1 MKCRLTELEG
11 VEYVPRTEAVRGT
24 VSSVRLD
31 SLLPLAFSSS
41 RSRLSG
47 LIEGAKVFVNGKLIT
62 SNGYQVKETDLIS
75 VRGMGKF
82 RYIGTGGKT
91 KKNRLSVE
99 IERYI

>member
-1 MKCRLTELEG
+1 MQ
-11 VEYVPRTEAVRGT
+11 
-24 VSSVRLD
+24 
-31 SLLPLAFSSS
+31 
-41 RSRLSG
+41 
-47 LIEGAKVFVNGKLIT
+47 FVNGKLIT

>member
-1 MKCRLTELEG
+1 MFPAQR
-11 VEYVPRTEAVRGT
+11 RSEAQFLQCGWT
-24 VSSVRLD
+24 VCSRCI
-31 SLLPLAFSSS
+31 SSS

-62 SNGYQVKETDLIS
+62 SNGYQVKENDLIS

-99 IERYI
+99 IEDISEQ